1 VSVDTDVE
9 FRRLHPLTPLAKGW
23 TIMAFVAIAF
33 ISEVLGGGD
42 EGDDGLGWLV
52 AVALAAIPIAVV
64 YGLMSW
70 WFTRYAIV
78 DDDLRV
84 ETGLVFRRS
93 RVVDLERLQ
102 SVDIVQQLVPRIL
115 GLAELRLEVAGGSST
130 EAPLAFLSVS
140 DAHALRAELL
150 ARRGRG
156 GVAGAVEAPSPLEE
170 RVLVRVPVDQLAIS
184 ALLSGAWLATVVVAA
199 LAVLDAVL
207 SRRGGFVGL
216 LFPAL
221 LGAIR
226 GVRSFLGDYDF
237 TVSEADDGLRIRRGL
252 LDTRL
257 QTVPE
262 GRIQA
267 VRISRPLLWRPLGWV
282 RVNINVAGYA
292 ATGDNDQLAKTS
304 TLLPVAPAA
313 VAHDLVRRAV
323 PNLTIDEARLVP
335 APRRARWINPVGF
348 SGLGA
353 TMTDYAVIGREGLM
367 GRDLSAIPLS
377 KPQSVHIAP
386 GPLQR
391 RLRLATVHIDTTPGP
406 VRVRARDRDP
416 ADARQLFD
424 AVVTR
429 LRAALPSRPA
439 RQVPARPAPSPP
451 MPAPA
456 SGSPPSST
464 NR

>member
-23 TIMAFVAIAF
+23 TIVAFVAIALV
-33 ISEVLGGGD
+33 SEVLGGGD
-42 EGDDGLGWLV
+42 GGEGDDGIGWLV
-52 AVALAAIPIAVV
+52 AAALVAVPIAVV

-130 EAPLAFLSVS
+130 EAPLAYLSVP

-150 ARRGRG
+150 ARRGRPG
-156 GVAGAVEAPSPLEE
+156 TSSAGPPVVPAAE

-184 ALLSGAWLATVVVAA
+184 ALLSGAWLATVVVAG
-199 LAVLDAVL
+199 LAVLDVL
-207 SRRGGFVGL
+207 LSSRGSLVGL
-216 LFPAL
+216 LFPAI
-221 LGAIR
+221 LGAVRGIR
-226 GVRSFLGDYDF
+226 NFLGDFDF

-257 QTVPE
+257 QTVAE

-267 VRISRPLLWRPLGWV
+267 VRISRPLLWRPFGWV

-292 ATGDNDQLAKTS
+292 ATGDDQQRAMTS
-304 TLLPVAPAA
+304 TLLPVGPAA
-313 VAHDLVRRAV
+313 VALDLVRRAV
-323 PNLTIDEARLVP
+323 PSLSIDEDSLVG

-353 TMTDYAVIGREGLM
+353 GMTDETVTTREGLM
-367 GRDLSAIPLS
+367 GRDVSAIALS
-377 KPQSVHIAP
+377 KPQSVRLTQ
-386 GPLQR
+386 GPVQR

-416 ADARQLFD
+416 ADARQRFD

-429 LRAALPSRPA
+429 LRAALPSRPE
-439 RQVPARPAPSPP
+439 RPSRRS
-451 MPAPA
+451 PAPA
-456 SGSPPSST
+456 NGSPTSAPS
-464 NR
+464 R